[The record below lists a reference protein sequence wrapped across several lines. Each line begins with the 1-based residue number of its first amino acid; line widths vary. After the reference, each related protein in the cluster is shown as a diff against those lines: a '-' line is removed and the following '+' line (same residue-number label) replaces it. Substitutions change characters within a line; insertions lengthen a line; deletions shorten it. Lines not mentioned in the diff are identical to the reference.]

1 VLGASAVVTGTLGLA
16 GCGAGT
22 GIHLAAPKPT
32 GAVATSCAALIT
44 ALPDDVVI
52 GGHRRGT
59 DPASPYTA
67 AFGDPAVTV
76 RCGVGNVKYDPTSN
90 VVAVNGVDWLTLTD
104 NDHERRYLS
113 YQTPFRVEVT
123 IPAKYLP
130 ANVLP
135 PISALLAPGR
145 PAG

>member
-1 VLGASAVVTGTLGLA
+1 VLSASAVLAGTLGLA
-16 GCGAGT
+16 GCGAGN
-22 GIHLAAPKPT
+22 GVHLAAPKPT
-32 GAVATSCAALIT
+32 GSVATSCTALIA

-59 DPASPYTA
+59 DPSSPYTA

-90 VVAVNGVDWLTLTD
+90 VVTVNGVDWLTLTD
-104 NDHERRYLS
+104 DAHERRYLS

-135 PISALLAPGR
+135 PISALIAPASA
-145 PAG
+145 AG